1 MYGQKFKALR
11 LQQHISLEQ
20 AANRVISPSTLSRWE
35 NNKIDIRFNLVI
47 KLLDNIHINLKEFTN
62 YCKINHSNPFVA
74 KVAMYYEANDDR
86 HILQLIQSKK
96 KEYQNSHNQFDLL
109 LLAIACNCYYDLTDN
124 NVFPVSYQKKLFYIL
139 SNIEYWTEMYI
150 NVFGNTV
157 FLYDSKELYSIS
169 IRILKNLNSNTF
181 NDFQEYYYAL
191 SSVINA
197 LTALIIKNP
206 KLASQLLTKIEKV
219 SIPKPISYLKIR
231 TNVLKYLLDC
241 RLGKTDEKLI
251 SIKLENLKWLGLT
264 DIAKDLTFFF
274 NRIKNDRSPL
284 S

>member
-1 MYGQKFKALR
+1 MV
-11 LQQHISLEQ
+11 
-20 AANRVISPSTLSRWE
+20 N
-35 NNKIDIRFNLVI
+35 
-47 KLLDNIHINLKEFTN
+47 
-62 YCKINHSNPFVA
+62 
-74 KVAMYYEANDDR
+74 
-86 HILQLIQSKK
+86 
-96 KEYQNSHNQFDLL
+96 
-109 LLAIACNCYYDLTDN
+109 
-124 NVFPVSYQKKLFYIL
+124 YIL
-139 SNIEYWTEMYI
+139 SKSPN
-150 NVFGNTV
+150 GL
-157 FLYDSKELYSIS
+157 FLIFERSVQFDFT
-169 IRILKNLNSNTF
+169 IRHSNTF

-231 TNVLKYLLDC
+231 TNVLKYLLDY